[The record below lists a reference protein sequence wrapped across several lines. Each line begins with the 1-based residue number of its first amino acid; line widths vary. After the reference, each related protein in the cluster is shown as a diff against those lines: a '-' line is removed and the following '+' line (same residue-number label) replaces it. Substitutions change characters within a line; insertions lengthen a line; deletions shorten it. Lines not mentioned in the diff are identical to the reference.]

1 MELYVREKY
10 LRKMRGF
17 YHDTE
22 VIKVITGVRRCGKSC
37 LMKTVMDELRRKG
50 ISEEHLISFD
60 LDSLQY
66 RKVKTADRLEELI
79 LSQSHA
85 EGVKYLFI
93 DEIQNVAGFEEVV
106 NAFRE
111 DGNYS
116 IFITGSNS
124 YLLSGELVTKL
135 TGRYIEFEMF
145 PLTFD
150 EYLDMKAF
158 YGKPVIANLIAELN
172 SYLNVELRLLPL
184 LAHMDTTGVIVDNTA
199 LQHNKMVIDPILKD
213 LEQKAEV
220 LIGHPILMWSS
231 KQVCEVLYDELKLE
245 APKGNRVS
253 TESVLQTMADKH
265 PFPGLVIEYRRLSKQ
280 MSTYIDGLEKE
291 FVSVPFRPTETK
303 QIYSTWNQ
311 MATGTG
317 RLSTAAPNMQ
327 TLPKRSLGRLK
338 NLDVDIRGAFVAL
351 PNRRLISVDYRQIE
365 MRVFAHCSHDIALIN
380 LFSSGQ
386 NSDIYTLIASMIHK
400 VEVKDVT
407 QQFRDEAKVITL
419 GLCYGMGV
427 ESMASKLKIP
437 ILTATQ
443 LKNSILNVGLR
454 ELDGKE

>member
-60 LDSLQY
+60 LDSLKY

-79 LSQSHA
+79 LSQSPA
-85 EGVKYLFI
+85 EGGKYLFI

-158 YGKPVIANLIAELN
+158 YGKPVNANLIAELN
-172 SYLNVELRLLPL
+172 SYLQEGGFPKTMQYDDFADKRTYVKSVIDEIFEKDIRRRLKIRNVEAFNNVRSFIINNFG
-184 LAHMDTTGVIVDNTA
+184 ATMSIQS
-199 LQHNKMVIDPILKD
+199 LQ
-213 LEQKAEV
+213 A
-220 LIGHPILMWSS
+220 
-231 KQVCEVLYDELKLE
+231 
-245 APKGNRVS
+245 A
-253 TESVLQTMADKH
+253 
-265 PFPGLVIEYRRLSKQ
+265 
-280 MSTYIDGLEKE
+280 LEKNAIAVKRSTLTRYIE
-291 FVSVPFRPTETK
+291 ALVQSKILYRCDRFDMKSKKSLGGEKKYYLADTSFYFSTNTDNRINYGPALENMVYLYARSFDYSVSVGR
-303 QIYSTWNQ
+303 I
-311 MATGTG
+311 G
-317 RLSTAAPNMQ
+317 RLECDFILRDNSLNYAYVQVAYTIGESKATEDREYAPLEMIKDNYPKFVLTTDYLLQ
-327 TLPKRSLGRLK
+327 KRSGIRHL
-338 NLDVDIRGAFVAL
+338 NLLEF
-351 PNRRLISVDYRQIE
+351 
-365 MRVFAHCSHDIALIN
+365 MRAQKVF
-380 LFSSGQ
+380 
-386 NSDIYTLIASMIHK
+386 SD
-400 VEVKDVT
+400 
-407 QQFRDEAKVITL
+407 
-419 GLCYGMGV
+419 
-427 ESMASKLKIP
+427 
-437 ILTATQ
+437 
-443 LKNSILNVGLR
+443 
-454 ELDGKE
+454 